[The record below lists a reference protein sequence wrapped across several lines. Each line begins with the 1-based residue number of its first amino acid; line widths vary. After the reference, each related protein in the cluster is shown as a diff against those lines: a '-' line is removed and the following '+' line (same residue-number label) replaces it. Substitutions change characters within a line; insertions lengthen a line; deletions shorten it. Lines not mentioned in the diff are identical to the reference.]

1 MDNRPIG
8 FFDSGLGGLTSITC
22 LKEIMPEEKVIFY
35 GDTART
41 PYGSKSPDTIRTFSK
56 QIVEYLISQNVKL
69 IVIACNTATSMAL
82 EMLREE
88 FPNIPIVGVIDPTV
102 RKVVSDSPKSVG
114 IIGTKAT
121 ISSNIYIDTLRKYN
135 PRIKTASLACPAFVP
150 LIEEGIIDNQI
161 MDLTIKYYMDDF
173 VMKGDFDSLIL
184 GCTHYPLIK
193 ENINRIYPD
202 LRLYNSSLEVIM
214 DVKKILTEENM
225 LAQKNDSKDIY
236 YASDLSENF
245 IKMTDKML
253 KNNDKNIKLI
263 KFE

>member
-22 LKEIMPEEKVIFY
+22 LKDILPNEKVIFF

-82 EMLREE
+82 DMLRLE
-88 FPNIPIVGVIDPTV
+88 FPDIPIVGVIDPTV
-102 RKVVSDSPKSVG
+102 RKVVSDSPESVG

-121 ISSNIYIDTLRKYN
+121 ISSNIYRDTLRNYN
-135 PRIKTASLACPAFVP
+135 PGIRTASLACPAFVP

-161 MDLTIKYYMDDF
+161 MDLTIRYYMDDF
-173 VMKGDFDSLIL
+173 VINGDFDSLIL

-193 ENINRIYPD
+193 DNINRIYPD
-202 LRLYNSSLEVIM
+202 LKLYNSSLEVIM
-214 DVKKILTEENM
+214 DVKEMLTEGDM
-225 LAQKNDSKDIY
+225 LAEKNDLNDIY
-236 YASDLSENF
+236 YVSDLSENF
-245 IKMTDKML
+245 LKMTDNLL
-253 KNNDKNIKLI
+253 KNKDKNIKLI